1 MKASAVVA
9 LARSELDDVAEPQ
22 LWPNAT
28 LLAYLA
34 EAQMEACMRAD
45 IIWDGS
51 SSFCAI
57 SVAANATSAAL
68 DSRVTRV
75 EWAGWDDG
83 AVVTPLQFV
92 DQRDADQQSQSW
104 RTYAGTPS
112 ALIAAPSAL
121 RFVTKPAAAGTLR
134 LEVYRMPLKS
144 TLVSSDDIEVPDRW
158 AHLLRDWI
166 LHRAYEARD
175 ADKGDRQRSAKAF
188 AQFEATFGS
197 RPTVYAQAQRS
208 ARRSPLIRPRGF

>member
-45 IIWDGS
+45 IIWDGT
-51 SSFCAI
+51 SSFCSIA
-57 SVAANATSAAL
+57 VAAEATAAAL

-83 AVVTPLQFV
+83 AVVKPLNFV
-92 DQRDADQQSQSW
+92 DQRDADRQSNGW
-104 RTYAGTPS
+104 RTYSGTPS
-112 ALIAAPSAL
+112 ALIASPTAL

-144 TLVSSDDIEVPDRW
+144 TLVASDDIEVPDRW

-166 LHRAYEARD
+166 RYRAFETRD
-175 ADKGDRQRSAKAF
+175 ADKQDRARSAEALAK
-188 AQFEATFGS
+188 FEATFGP
-197 RPTVYAQAQRS
+197 RPTVYAQAERAS
-208 ARRSPLIRPRGF
+208 RRSPLVRPTGF